1 MHIDTFTRI
10 DAFACIHTE
19 PLHKDTF
26 ADIHTFVGIHTGP
39 LLAYSRAKTH
49 IHPLF
54 LSCSHTQ
61 FGASGVLEEARRTF
75 APRQAHLL
83 TFVDAENNIITDAT
97 CPVDFQ
103 MEDDELLEART
114 LVKFLK
120 SELYK
125 SFISCIL

>member
-1 MHIDTFTRI
+1 
-10 DAFACIHTE
+10 
-19 PLHKDTF
+19 
-26 ADIHTFVGIHTGP
+26 
-39 LLAYSRAKTH
+39 
-49 IHPLF
+49 
-54 LSCSHTQ
+54 
-61 FGASGVLEEARRTF
+61 VLEEARRTF

-120 SELYK
+120 SQLYK
-125 SFISCIL
+125 YSMYCIL